1 MSYYK
6 CIEQLF
12 FDETIG
18 NYITYGIEIT
28 EGNRIISDI
37 SCNKERVNEIVRLI
51 NKHQVSPIHITD
63 VLENLISA

>member
-51 NKHQVSPIHITD
+51 NKHQISPID